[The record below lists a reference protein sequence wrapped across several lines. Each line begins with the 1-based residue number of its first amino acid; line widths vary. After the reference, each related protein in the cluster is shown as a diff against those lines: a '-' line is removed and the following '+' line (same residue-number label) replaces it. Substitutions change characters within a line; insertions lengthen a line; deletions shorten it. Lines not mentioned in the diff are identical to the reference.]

1 MNISK
6 TILKKMESGTA
17 LIDVICELVEESDD
31 IDYYDVADVIKDNAT
46 MLAVLLHEFKE
57 RNMIPADADEV
68 NLTEI
73 FKEL

>member
-6 TILKKMESGTA
+6 SILKKMEGGHA
-17 LIDVICELVEESDD
+17 LIDVICELVEESDE
-31 IDYYDVADVIKDNAT
+31 IDYYDVADVVKDNAT
-46 MLAVLLHEFKE
+46 MMAVLLHEFKE
-57 RNMIPADADEV
+57 RNMIAPDADQI